1 MGERARHYVPIKD
14 RIPEELAPYMGEA
27 APLRDNLPAI
37 LQVDENSDQEQ
48 EDYTGNFRKN

>member
-14 RIPEELAPYMGEA
+14 RLPEELAPYMGDA

-48 EDYTGNFRKN
+48 DYTG